1 VEDADRTEGSSYRG
15 AMFLFINQF
24 FQTQGNYSILTKL
37 PVDPSPN
44 SVVSVSRLWFNVLQ
58 QGSKESAQTT
68 ANNLAYVS
76 ACLTPFLAHDNLPEK
91 DVNALTLKVGQA
103 IQNSGQSTPLL
114 DELVK
119 NLGRGVGVFPN
130 GGEFYNLY
138 SGHIDAV
145 WDSRSQPYVEAM
157 KSAIGRTNVTV
168 TEEKVPYTVCHG
180 GPSASCSILYNHY
193 KITRSIYGDRV
204 AAWIADNQGSG
215 CFNSGPPSPDAR
227 TTVSKEQIG
236 GGGGGSC
243 FVPGTLVTVKG
254 GVKPIEKLIEGDEI
268 LTMAN
273 PTQYGT
279 RSNEVVAIPTGSGKK
294 KMKVFGF
301 NKEEPFFTPDHVLYT
316 TTGMRAI
323 NPQAAMRENPWL
335 KVGRLQG
342 MSDNSIPGDH

>member
-1 VEDADRTEGSSYRG
+1 VEDADRTEGTSYRG

-24 FQTQGNYSILTKL
+24 FQTHGNYSILTKL
-37 PVDPSPN
+37 PVDPRPN
-44 SVVSVSRLWFNVLQ
+44 SVISVSRLWFNVLQ
-58 QGSKESAQTT
+58 QGSDGSAQTT

-91 DVNALTLKVGQA
+91 DINSLTLKVGQA
-103 IQNSGQSTPLL
+103 IQSSGQSTPLL

-119 NLGRGVGVFPN
+119 KLARGVDVFPN

-138 SGHIDAV
+138 SGQIDAF
-145 WDSRSQPYVEAM
+145 WESRSQPYVEAM
-157 KSAIGRTNVTV
+157 KSIIGHVNVTV
-168 TEEKVPYTVCHG
+168 TEEKVPYQHWNDGVDPGWVT
-180 GPSASCSILYNHY
+180 LYNQY
-193 KITRSIYGDRV
+193 KITRSVYGDRA
-204 AAWIADNQGSG
+204 AAWIADNQSSG

-227 TTVSKEQIG
+227 TNVVREQLG

-243 FVPGTLVTVKG
+243 FVPGTLVSVKG
-254 GVKPIEKLIEGDEI
+254 GAKPIEKLIEGDEI

-273 PTQYGT
+273 PNQYGT
-279 RSNEVVAIPTGSGKK
+279 RSDEVVAIPTGTGKN

-323 NPQAAMRENPWL
+323 NPQAARRENPWL
-335 KVGRLQG
+335 RVGRLQG
-342 MSDNSIPGDH
+342 MSGN